1 MYEEQL
7 SKMKESMKNSSDYF
21 WLPARHVGVTA
32 LGKALLDGDIN
43 NKWRGIDSSACDCY
57 SGVRPACVISD
68 SAPVKKKKNG
78 GYKFDWKEVIK

>member
-1 MYEEQL
+1 MGENGGIKMYEEQL

-43 NKWRGIDSSACDCY
+43 NKWRGIDGSAGSVDKL
-57 SGVRPACVISD
+57 SR
-68 SAPVKKKKNG
+68 KRTQK
-78 GYKFDWKEVIK
+78 